1 MSYRPFIIAIALIPI
16 VGCEPVDD
24 VKEITSVRE
33 IGELAPKPQLG
44 LPLRERLGLA
54 TPSGLPDTGEKSSGP
69 PFAWEKPEAW
79 VEVPGSAMRVANF
92 KFGPEGAG
100 ECYFTVL
107 PGGGGGLLLNLNR
120 WRKQFGLAEVD
131 QAAADALPD
140 RKFLFGSGKMID
152 IEGSFTAMA
161 APAAKEGYR
170 LLGIIMPKVNLGDVE
185 VAFFVKMVGP
195 AAAVEAERA
204 NFDAFCDSLKV
215 GK

>member
-1 MSYRPFIIAIALIPI
+1 MSNRPLLIAFALISLI
-16 VGCEPVDD
+16 GCGPVDD

-33 IGELAPKPQLG
+33 IGELASKPQLG
-44 LPLRERLGLA
+44 LPLRERLGIA
-54 TPSGLPDTGEKSSGP
+54 APNAAEKPPGP
-69 PFAWEKPEAW
+69 PFAWEKPETW
-79 VEVPGSAMRVANF
+79 IEVPGSAMRVANF

-120 WRKQFGLAEVD
+120 WRKQLELPEID

-140 RKFLFGSGKMID
+140 RKFLFGSGKLVD
-152 IEGSFTAMA
+152 LKGPFTSMGASA
-161 APAAKEGYR
+161 VRQDYR
-170 LLGIIMPKVNLGDVE
+170 LLGVIMPQVTLGDIQ
-185 VAFFVKMVGP
+185 VAFFVKMTGP
-195 AAAVEAERA
+195 AAVVDAERA